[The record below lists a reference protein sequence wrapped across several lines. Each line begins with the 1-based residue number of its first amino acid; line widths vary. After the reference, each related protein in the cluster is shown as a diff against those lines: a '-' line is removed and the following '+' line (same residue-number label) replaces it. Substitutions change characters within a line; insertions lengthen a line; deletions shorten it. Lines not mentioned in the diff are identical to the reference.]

1 MLDAPSSPSGEK
13 TDVAVV
19 RVQAAEMFAPVFI
32 RLARDVYL
40 LQDVAAVMRKVVDD
54 AIGMV
59 ALRFAQEP
67 ERCIARTGA

>member
-1 MLDAPSSPSGEK
+1 MLDALSSPSGEK
-13 TDVAVV
+13 TDVEVV
-19 RVQAAEMFAPVFI
+19 RVQAAEMLAPVLI

-40 LQDVAAVMRKVVDD
+40 LREVNITCKVVDN

-67 ERCIARTGA
+67 ERCTARTDA